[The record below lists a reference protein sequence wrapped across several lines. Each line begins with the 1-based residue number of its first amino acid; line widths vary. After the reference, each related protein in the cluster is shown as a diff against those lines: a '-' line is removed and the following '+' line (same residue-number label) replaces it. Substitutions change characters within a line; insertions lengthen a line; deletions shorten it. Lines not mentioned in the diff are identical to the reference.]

1 MVEDLNGIVF
11 SIEEYNLEIQFRIR
25 GMEKIASK
33 VAKGIWIIYYVIAIM
48 ECN

>member
-1 MVEDLNGIVF
+1 MELYF
-11 SIEEYNLEIQFRIR
+11 LLKYNLEIQFRIR

-33 VAKGIWIIYYVIAIM
+33 IAKGIWIIFYAIAIM